1 MELPMSET
9 ILSTVIR
16 AIAKQKH
23 LEPNAIKNTSSLEE
37 LGITSLDAITI
48 VFDIEEEFGIEVPGE
63 ELEGLQTVQDI
74 VESVSGLLST
84 S

>member
-1 MELPMSET
+1 MSET
-9 ILSTVIR
+9 IISTVIR

-23 LEPNAIKNTSSLEE
+23 LEPSAIKNTSSLEE

>member
-1 MELPMSET
+1 MSET
-9 ILSTVIR
+9 IISTVIR

-48 VFDIEEEFGIEVPGE
+48 VFDVEEEFGVEVPADV
-63 ELEGLQTVQDI
+63 LEDLMTVQDI
-74 VESVSGLLST
+74 IDCVSKLVT
-84 S
+84 SR